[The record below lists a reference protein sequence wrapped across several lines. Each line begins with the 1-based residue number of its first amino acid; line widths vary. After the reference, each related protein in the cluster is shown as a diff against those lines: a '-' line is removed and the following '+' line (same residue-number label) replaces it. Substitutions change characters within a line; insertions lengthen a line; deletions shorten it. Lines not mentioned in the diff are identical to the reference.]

1 MKLPDKVPYRKS
13 ELIAEIISL
22 ILGVGGGITL
32 ILLTVLGIRGASSII
47 CGIVLLFVCGAFSIV
62 SVYPQWTNMVTEK
75 ECSEKHFRRIRKS
88 GIIAKFVLI
97 AALIALSLL

>member
-1 MKLPDKVPYRKS
+1 MKVPDKLPYGKG
-13 ELIAEIISL
+13 ELISEIISV

-32 ILLTVLGIRGASSII
+32 ILLTVLGIREASSII

-62 SVYPQWTNMVTEK
+62 SVYPQWTNLVTEK
-75 ECSEKHFRRIRKS
+75 DCEEKHFRRIRKS
-88 GIIAKFVLI
+88 GIIAKFVLT

>member
-1 MKLPDKVPYRKS
+1 MKLTDKVPYRKG

-22 ILGVGGGITL
+22 ILGAGGGITL
-32 ILLTVLGIRGASSII
+32 ILLTVFGIRGASSII

-62 SVYPQWTNMVTEK
+62 SVFPQWTNMVTEK
-75 ECSEKHFRRIRKS
+75 DCGEKHFRRIRKS
-88 GIIAKFVLI
+88 GIIAKYVLT